1 MRAPQKVWDGAR
13 VVIGDSDD
21 DNESQH
27 RSEGAERE
35 VLIMPKLDFG
45 LRKKANALAGKG
57 DTQWSVFPEIYY
69 DLDPGFWRPTLAH
82 LFWHSY
88 IVMTIILCQSLCSQT
103 GIARQHTHLFDLVS
117 SILLCC
123 FWSINN
129 VVLRSISI
137 KVWFVATI
145 RYLFLQSSL
154 AWTHRLDGFPLSSEV
169 AKSHVLTSDCYYHSV
184 RQSFESNRYSCLA
197 YLWEWSVV

>member
-1 MRAPQKVWDGAR
+1 MRVPQKVWDGAR

-45 LRKKANALAGKG
+45 LPKKAKALVGKG
-57 DTQWSVFPEIYY
+57 EAFSPKSTTTLTRF
-69 DLDPGFWRPTLAH
+69 FWRPTLAH

-117 SILLCC
+117 WILLCC

-129 VVLRSISI
+129 VVLRSICI

-154 AWTHRLDGFPLSSEV
+154 AWTRRLVGFSLSSIAEKSRVLMTVIITQFWKVKRSISWRTEV
-169 AKSHVLTSDCYYHSV
+169 
-184 RQSFESNRYSCLA
+184 
-197 YLWEWSVV
+197 SVV